1 MWERHAFNNL
11 RFASLLIAFLWISPA
26 TAQDKEFRVVI
37 QRTSTKDGL
46 LNGKISVNGEAI
58 GATHENAEKK
68 IPAGVYKGVLRATSM
83 KNFVQGPGAKLG
95 KSGDFLLEIAG
106 VPKRTDILIHA
117 GNKPEHSEGCVM
129 LGPATKNSAGEP
141 IAPDALKKLRLLF
154 YDGEDSPAA
163 TPNKAIRIE
172 VKDP

>member
-1 MWERHAFNNL
+1 MPARLWIGVVTIVL
-11 RFASLLIAFLWISPA
+11 TFASACA
-26 TAQDKEFRVVI
+26 AEDKTFAVVI

-58 GATHENAEKK
+58 GTTHENAEKK
-68 IPAGVYKGVLRATSM
+68 IPAGTYNGVLRTMSM
-83 KNFVQGPGAKLG
+83 KNFVQGPGGKLG
-95 KSGDFLLEIAG
+95 KSGDFLLEIDG
-106 VPKRTDILIHA
+106 VPKRTDILLHA

-129 LGPATKNSAGEP
+129 LGPATKNSAGDS

-154 YDGEDSPAA
+154 YDGEDSPTA
-163 TPNKAIRIE
+163 TPKKTITVE